1 MEGELSVQNNKDMSD
16 KAIQITKTIVSQL
29 SILFGLA
36 AVLALSI
43 AVIMWAMRPEY
54 TPLSNNLSDTDIA
67 SVSSVLTANQI
78 PFKIDQISG
87 NLLVA
92 NDRKHEARLLISAE
106 GLPNNSATGYELLKK
121 DSALGT
127 SQFLETARYQHA
139 LETELS
145 RSISSMRNIESSR
158 VHLALPKR
166 TAFIRKR
173 EQSSASVMV
182 KVLSGRELE
191 KNQVSSI
198 VHLVGSSVPYLDNKN
213 VTVVDQWGSLLS
225 ADGVDED
232 IQFSQRQFSHKK
244 EIESLYVQR
253 IESMLAPIFGYGRVK
268 VQVNAEMDFTRI
280 ESTQE
285 LFDSDG
291 ETIRS
296 EQLID
301 QKQTG
306 VLGAVGIPGALTNQ
320 PPAGGTVEV
329 AEAGAEE
336 GEEDTPAQL
345 PSNTNRNSVKNFELD
360 KTIRHVMEPIGKISR
375 MTVAVVADDWVTV
388 GEDGQQQRTPLE
400 QVDIE
405 LISGIVREAI
415 GYDEVRGDSI
425 SVYNK
430 SFQQAVVEELPELPV
445 WKQDWFMSVVK
456 QAVAAIIILL
466 IIFTIVRPTMK
477 TLRGRY
483 VEVRPGNNNNQL
495 EVLST
500 QDNNNPAL
508 ANGQQ
513 DNKQVLEYPNYVE
526 QLAMAKQ
533 LVSQDPQQ
541 VAKVVKT
548 WVANNG

>member
-1 MEGELSVQNNKDMSD
+1 MEGELSVQDNQDRPD
-16 KAIQITKTIVSQL
+16 KALQITKTIVSQL

-43 AVIMWAMRPEY
+43 AVIMWAMKPEY
-54 TPLSNNLSDTDIA
+54 TPLSSNLSDSDIA
-67 SVSSVLTANQI
+67 AVSSALTANQI
-78 PFKIDQISG
+78 PFKIDQVSG

-106 GLPNNSATGYELLKK
+106 GISNSSATGYELLKN

-145 RSISSMRNIESSR
+145 RSISSMRNVESAR

-173 EQSSASVMV
+173 EQSSASIMV
-182 KVLSGRELE
+182 KVSSGRELDRG
-191 KNQVSSI
+191 QVSSI

-213 VTVVDQWGSLLS
+213 VTVVDQWGNLLS
-225 ADGVDED
+225 ADGIDEGM
-232 IQFSQRQFSHKK
+232 QFSQRQFSHKK
-244 EIESLYVQR
+244 DIESLYVQR

-296 EQLID
+296 EQIID
-301 QKQTG
+301 QQQTG
-306 VLGAVGIPGALTNQ
+306 VLGALGIPGALTNQ

-329 AEAGAEE
+329 AEAVE
-336 GEEDTPAQL
+336 GEETTAPQP
-345 PSNTNRNSVKNFELD
+345 PSNTNRNSVRNFELD
-360 KTIRHVMEPIGKISR
+360 KTIRHVMEPSGKISR
-375 MTVAVVADDWVTV
+375 MTVAVLADDWVSISGNGV
-388 GEDGQQQRTPLE
+388 EERTPLD
-400 QVDIE
+400 QADIE

-430 SFQQAVVEELPELPV
+430 SFQQAVLEELPEVPL
-445 WKQDWFMSVVK
+445 WQQDWFIGMAK
-456 QAVAAIIILL
+456 QGVAAIIILL

-483 VEVRPGNNNNQL
+483 IEASPSNANQL
-495 EVLST
+495 EVLSA
-500 QDNNNPAL
+500 QDGGGLMSDQRINSSGAKSL
-508 ANGQQ
+508 Q
-513 DNKQVLEYPNYVE
+513 YPNYVE

-533 LVSQDPQQ
+533 LVSKDPQQ

-548 WVANNG
+548 WVGNNG